1 MTDKIDT
8 INPNLLD
15 SAQRNVEPPNF
26 QAAQL
31 SLVQPD
37 RKLIL
42 NRGEN
47 KYRQIAGDSFA
58 GRIRHEFV
66 FSAMALYQYINN
78 KDGYHNL
85 EHTGDTLHFS
95 DWVMYKEE
103 LRKAF
108 GIDDELQRYN
118 SLVPEDEQIS
128 IFELPGLFGIVWLS
142 HDIGN
147 NGRLD
152 PRLTD
157 VMIDYVKEPDSKLGG
172 FAETAN
178 KALQA
183 KVESIRPGYNNSGLV
198 PIQHSEVNAVENS
211 RQIAAYLLT
220 YTISTNIAAGAIE
233 EENGAQLLNRYRKFI
248 DSMISYT
255 EMDVQDESQ
264 RIRNGTFRPF
274 ERFVKTV
281 DRIASY
287 AGKTDEEVWKRIS
300 SLAKEKIKDGEHT
313 SLTRKQLFDFAYN
326 TLQQFYPNEATYIVS
341 KLESQNSRIPRMK
354 NPTEDDQLRRYD
366 WAQIAEF

>member
-1 MTDKIDT
+1 MTDKVDT
-8 INPNLLD
+8 INPDLSD

-26 QAAQL
+26 QAVQL

-37 RKLIL
+37 RELIL

-47 KYRQIAGDSFA
+47 GYRQIAGDSFA
-58 GRIRHEFV
+58 SRIRHEFA

-95 DWVMYKEE
+95 DRVMYKNE
-103 LRKAF
+103 LHKAF
-108 GIDDELQRYN
+108 GIEDELKRYN

-172 FAETAN
+172 FAETEN
-178 KALQA
+178 EALQA

-211 RQIAAYLLT
+211 RQIAEYLLT

-287 AGKTDEEVWKRIS
+287 AGKIDEQVWKRVS
-300 SLAKEKIKDGEHT
+300 SLAIEKKNDGDHVALTKVQLFNFASET
-313 SLTRKQLFDFAYN
+313 LTR
-326 TLQQFYPNEATYIVS
+326 FYPKDAENIQKA
-341 KLESQNSRIPRMK
+341 LESQNLVIPHMEYSE
-354 NPTEDDQLRRYD
+354 EDDIPKRYD
-366 WAQIAEF
+366 WDEIAEF